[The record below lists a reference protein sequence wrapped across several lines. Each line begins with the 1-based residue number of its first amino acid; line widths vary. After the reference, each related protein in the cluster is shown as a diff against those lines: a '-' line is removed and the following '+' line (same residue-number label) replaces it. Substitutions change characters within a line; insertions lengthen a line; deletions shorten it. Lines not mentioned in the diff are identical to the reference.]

1 MDIKGIQTLVTI
13 ADHRSF
19 QAAADALG
27 MSISNVSLQVRGL
40 EIDLNARLFD
50 RSSRPPQL
58 TRVGNDFVQRC
69 REVLIHWNNLQSS
82 LSTDPDQGALK
93 IGAVHT
99 SVSGGVS
106 TALGRLRRKKPGLFF
121 QLHTDLTPNLIHE
134 LKKQN
139 IDCAII
145 TKPDQIDPEMQFTEI
160 AQEEL
165 RVIANREADG
175 NNYRDVLERNPYI
188 RFNKQATLAQSID
201 RELKKRNINV
211 SANMEVT
218 TLDAVAS
225 LVKNNL
231 GVSIVPIGKNVPPLP
246 RQIKT
251 LAFAS
256 DRFYRTLGLLTRA
269 DCPRMHLVGLLEAEL
284 SIAYHHPA
292 NN

>member
-1 MDIKGIQTLVTI
+1 MDIKTIQTLVAI

-40 EIDLNARLFD
+40 EIDLDTRLFD

-58 TRVGNDFVQRC
+58 TRAGIDFVQRC
-69 REVLIHWNNLQSS
+69 RDVLVHWNNLASGI
-82 LSTDPDQGALK
+82 STDPGQGVLK

-106 TALGRLRRKKPGLFF
+106 TALGSLRQKNPGLFF
-121 QLHTDLTPNLIHE
+121 QLHTNLTPNLIHE

-145 TKPDQIDPEMQFTEI
+145 TMPDQIGPEMQFIEI
-160 AQEEL
+160 AREEL
-165 RVIANREADG
+165 GVIANRGADG
-175 NNYRDVLERNPYI
+175 KDYREVLELNPYI

-201 RELKKRNINV
+201 LELKKRSIHVN
-211 SANMEVT
+211 AAMEVT

-225 LVKNNL
+225 LVKNSL
-231 GVSIVPIGKNVPPLP
+231 GVSIVPIGKNVPSLP
-246 RQIKT
+246 QQIKILSFT
-251 LAFAS
+251 SEPFH
-256 DRFYRTLGLLTRA
+256 RTLGLIVRI
-269 DCPRMHLVGLLEAEL
+269 DCPRMHLVDLLQEEL
-284 SIAYHHPA
+284 SIAYRSGKDG
-292 NN
+292 

>member
-1 MDIKGIQTLVTI
+1 MDIKGIQTLVAI

-27 MSISNVSLQVRGL
+27 MSISNVSLQVRNL
-40 EIDLNARLFD
+40 EIDLDTRLFD

-58 TRVGNDFVQRC
+58 TRPGNDFVQRS
-69 REVLIHWNNLQSS
+69 REVLVHWNNLESS
-82 LSTDPDQGALK
+82 LSTDPSQGALK

-106 TALGRLRRKKPGLFF
+106 TALGSLRRKKPGLFF

-145 TKPDQIDPEMQFTEI
+145 TEPDQIDPEMQFVEI

-165 RVIANREADG
+165 GVIANREADG
-175 NNYRDVLERNPYI
+175 NNYREVLETKPYI
-188 RFNKQATLAQSID
+188 RFNKRATLAQSID

-231 GVSIVPIGKNVPPLP
+231 GVSIIPIGKNAPPLP

-251 LAFAS
+251 LAFTPG
-256 DRFYRTLGLLTRA
+256 RFLRTLGLITRA
-269 DCPRMHLVGLLEAEL
+269 DCPRMHLVGLLKEEL
-284 SIAYHHPA
+284 SIAYRNA
-292 NN
+292 SNN

>member
-1 MDIKGIQTLVTI
+1 MDIKGIQTLVAI

-40 EIDLNARLFD
+40 EIDLDARLFD

-58 TRVGNDFVQRC
+58 TRTGNDFVQRC
-69 REVLIHWNNLQSS
+69 REVLVHWNNLESS
-82 LSTDPDQGALK
+82 VSADPGQGALK

-99 SVSGGVS
+99 AVSGGVS
-106 TALGRLRRKKPGLFF
+106 TALGSLRRKKPGLFF
-121 QLHTDLTPNLIHE
+121 QLRTDLTPNLIHD

-145 TKPDQIDPEMQFTEI
+145 TKPDQINPEMQFIEI
-160 AQEEL
+160 AREEL
-165 RVIANREADG
+165 GVIANREADG
-175 NNYRDVLERNPYI
+175 DNYRDVLERNPYI

-201 RELKKRNINV
+201 RELKKRSINV

-231 GVSIVPIGKNVPPLP
+231 GVSIVPIGKNAPPLP

-251 LAFAS
+251 LPFTS
-256 DRFYRTLGLLTRA
+256 NRFHRTLGLITRA
-269 DCPRMHLVGLLEAEL
+269 DCPRMHLVGLLKKEL
-284 SIAYHHPA
+284 SIAYR
-292 NN
+292 NTSSD

>member
-1 MDIKGIQTLVTI
+1 MDIKAIQTMVAI

-40 EIDLNARLFD
+40 ELDLDTRLFD

-58 TRVGNDFVQRC
+58 TSTGVDFVQRC
-69 REVLIHWNNLQSS
+69 RDVLVHWNNLTSGITS
-82 LSTDPDQGALK
+82 NPGQGVLK

-106 TALGRLRRKKPGLFF
+106 TALGRLRRKNTSLFF

-145 TKPDQIDPEMQFTEI
+145 TEPDHIDPEMQFVEI
-160 AQEEL
+160 AREEL
-165 RVIANREADG
+165 GVIANRGADG
-175 NNYRDVLERNPYI
+175 ESYREVLEKNPYI

-201 RELKKRNINV
+201 LELKRRNIHVNA
-211 SANMEVT
+211 SMEVT

-231 GVSIVPIGKNVPPLP
+231 GVSVVPIGKNVPSLP

-251 LAFAS
+251 LGFTS
-256 DRFYRTLGLLTRA
+256 NRFHRTLGLITRV
-269 DCPRMHLVGLLEAEL
+269 DCPRKHLVDLLKKEL
-284 SIAYHHPA
+284 SIAYHDA
-292 NN
+292 SNN